1 MTLHIKTE
9 KNTMRHLKKYL
20 LLVLAL
26 ALCLSLSM
34 TACGSSG
41 VDAGDDWDDP
51 NEIGGTDWRTTGV
64 ARDGGTITRD
74 GEDTFVLVCIHASDA
89 VFYYDTQ
96 VQTIFDA
103 VEYPITLTGDP
114 WEMYQSIDFADRNGD
129 GNSDVAMVFDDG
141 NGELLM
147 VWLWDEESGLFVY
160 QPEESQIGDAA
171 A

>member
-41 VDAGDDWDDP
+41 VDAGGDWDDP

-64 ARDGGTITRD
+64 ARDGG
-74 GEDTFVLVCIHASDA
+74 
-89 VFYYDTQ
+89 
-96 VQTIFDA
+96 
-103 VEYPITLTGDP
+103 
-114 WEMYQSIDFADRNGD
+114 
-129 GNSDVAMVFDDG
+129 SDVTMVFDDG